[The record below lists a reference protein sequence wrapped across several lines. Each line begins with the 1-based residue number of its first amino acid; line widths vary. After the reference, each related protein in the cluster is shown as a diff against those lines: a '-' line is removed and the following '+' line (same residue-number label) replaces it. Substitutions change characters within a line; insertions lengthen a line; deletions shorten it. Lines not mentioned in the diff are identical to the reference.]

1 MKNVSH
7 ALIKEKDAIKSLMS
21 QLRAEGND
29 DEESVEIAI
38 ESETSFLEVVAKAL
52 DEIDE
57 LEAIDV
63 GLTSKIEAFTSR
75 RAATRKRMDII
86 RASIEQAMML
96 ADLETLRLPTATIT
110 LRKLKPS
117 AVIDDEAQIPS
128 RFWLAQPPP
137 APKLDKKSLLA
148 ALEDGEEISGARLD
162 NGTVSLSVRR
172 K

>member
-1 MKNVSH
+1 MKNVPH

-21 QLRAEGND
+21 QLRTEGND
-29 DEESVEIAI
+29 DEESIEIAI

-63 GLTSKIEAFTSR
+63 GLTSKIEAFASR

-96 ADLETLRLPTATIT
+96 ADLDTLRLPTATIT
-110 LRKLKPS
+110 LRKLRPS

-128 RFWLAQPPP
+128 RFWLAQQPP